1 MKKGEIV
8 SRNTVDRQVFST
20 FQTTNYTYVVGINP
34 NILVFCQMAH
44 NDFVVVN
51 FTRGKAR
58 DIEKNSPG
66 LEPPLSPHPEMT
78 FEKTLWIDLYT
89 YPSASRSS
97 SFRGYRQ
104 L

>member
-1 MKKGEIV
+1 M
-8 SRNTVDRQVFST
+8 
-20 FQTTNYTYVVGINP
+20 VGINP

-51 FTRGKAR
+51 FTREKAR

-66 LEPPLSPHPEMT
+66 LEPSLYLLTEMT

-97 SFRGYRQ
+97 SFRGYIQ